1 MSRALAII
9 TLLLVT
15 LYGGYKAVPLLR
27 GPNIVLTSPT
37 ENQVISSST
46 LVISGVASRTEN
58 LTLNGTL
65 LPIDA
70 EGHFSKTLTVPSGGA
85 ILSLTATDRFG
96 KSVHVR
102 RSVFIP

>member
-1 MSRALAII
+1 MSRLLAAI
-9 TLLLVT
+9 TLLLVVA
-15 LYGGYKAVPLLR
+15 YGGYKAIPLLR
-27 GPNIVLTSPT
+27 GPHIALTSPV

-46 LVISGVASRTEN
+46 LLISGVAARTEN
-58 LTLNGTL
+58 LMLNGAL

-70 EGHFSKTLTVPSGGA
+70 EGRFSKTLTVPSGGV

-96 KSVHVR
+96 KSVQIS